1 MARYIAALAL
11 LGAVLADG
19 TGHHHTDHGAAAAPS
34 AGGYAAPAASYGAP
48 ADTGY
53 AAPQAAYGAPTYDA
67 PSTGYEQ
74 PAGDYAA
81 PSYDAPATGY
91 GEPTGYDAP
100 SYAAADA
107 VNDFDLSQITE
118 LLPLFVAVFAAIIIA
133 QLVAPLFSMLFN
145 AKLGLLGGVFN
156 PVRQA
161 KADLI
166 NAVLNP
172 LGFRLGSSTD
182 GTCASNIVFPAAGR
196 SLPYETMGIIDMISV
211 ARNVYESKINTIHNS
226 MFDHCA
232 SFALFSHARIL
243 R

>member
-1 MARYIAALAL
+1 MARYVAALAL

-53 AAPQAAYGAPTYDA
+53 AAPQNDYAAPTYDA
-67 PSTGYEQ
+67 PSAGYAQ

-81 PSYDAPATGY
+81 PTYDAPATGY

-100 SYAAADA
+100 SYNA
-107 VNDFDLSQITE
+107 VQDTVDGFDLAKITE

-133 QLVAPLFSMLFN
+133 QLVAPLFGMLLN
-145 AKLGLLGGVFN
+145 AKVTALGGIFN
-156 PVRQA
+156 PLVQV

-166 NAVLNP
+166 NAILNP
-172 LGFRLGSSTD
+172 LGLALGATANCQNFR
-182 GTCASNIVFPAAGR
+182 GR
-196 SLPYETMGIIDMISV
+196 SMPDEFSFDALKMIEIAQNLYEFS
-211 ARNVYESKINTIHNS
+211 SKFNLSRT
-226 MFDHCA
+226 
-232 SFALFSHARIL
+232 
-243 R
+243 

>member
-1 MARYIAALAL
+1 MVRYVAALAL

-53 AAPQAAYGAPTYDA
+53 AAPQNAYAAPTYDA

-81 PSYDAPATGY
+81 PTYDAPSTGY

-100 SYAAADA
+100 TYAAQDT
-107 VNDFDLSQITE
+107 VDGFDLSKITE

-133 QLVAPLFSMLFN
+133 QLIAPLFSVLFN
-145 AKLGLLGGVFN
+145 AKVGLLGSVFS
-156 PVRQA
+156 PLGQI
-161 KADLI
+161 KADVI
-166 NAVLNP
+166 NMVLNP
-172 LGFRLGSSTD
+172 LGLALGNFND
-182 GTCASNIVFPAAGR
+182 GTCTNLQGR
-196 SLPYETMGIIDMISV
+196 SMPDEFQLSTIKMIEI
-211 ARNVYESKINTIHNS
+211 AQNLYNNGK
-226 MFDHCA
+226 FDNGKVWRTFLILLFF
-232 SFALFSHARIL
+232 SAL
-243 R
+243 

>member
-1 MARYIAALAL
+1 MVRYVAALAL

-53 AAPQAAYGAPTYDA
+53 AAPQNAYAAPSYDA

-81 PSYDAPATGY
+81 PTYDAPSTGY

-100 SYAAADA
+100 TYAAQDAADG
-107 VNDFDLSQITE
+107 FDLSKITE

-133 QLVAPLFSMLFN
+133 QLVAPLFSILFN
-145 AKLGLLGGVFN
+145 AKLGLLGGVFS
-156 PVRQA
+156 PLGQI
-161 KADLI
+161 KADAI
-166 NAVLNP
+166 NFILNP
-172 LGFRLGSSTD
+172 LGLALGAV
-182 GTCASNIVFPAAGR
+182 GQCPNFPGR
-196 SLPYETMGIIDMISV
+196 SMPDEFQLTPLKMIEI
-211 ARNVYESKINTIHNS
+211 AENFYNGEFDINKV
-226 MFDHCA
+226 
-232 SFALFSHARIL
+232 
-243 R
+243 